1 LSWSTKGFGFEVM
14 MMRRRRRRRRRM
26 EEDGGCNQKGGEGR

>member
-1 LSWSTKGFGFEVM
+1 LGFEVM
-14 MMRRRRRRRRRM
+14 NMRIRRRRRRRRRM